1 MFASVGIRTIPT
13 CESALMFAM
22 SVHARSAMSSSG
34 SPYSTMSLS
43 AAFRTLR
50 SRLGC
55 SRGGG
60 VGGDRSCSSVGA
72 SDGGGWIVCSTLVE
86 MVVAVSTDIAAA
98 LVDVVIVVIV
108 GTVWLCVSLSM
119 SSWSVI
125 VANIVVL
132 LPISLFCC
140 QCCVY
145 RCQYRCSV
153 AVSGTVW
160 SRAPLSVCLA
170 VVLPG
175 CSTRDNTVYESFGC
189 ATVVLY
195 APSCGCVAVSCLSLS
210 GSLGETLCSH
220 LLCSERPLCDGRILS
235 ELRCSLL

>member
-1 MFASVGIRTIPT
+1 MCASVGIRTIPT

-22 SVHARSAMSSSG
+22 LAVRVRSAMSSSG

-108 GTVWLCVSLSM
+108 GTVWLCVSLSL

-125 VANIVVL
+125 GVI
-132 LPISLFCC
+132 
-140 QCCVY
+140 
-145 RCQYRCSV
+145 CSG

-235 ELRCSLL
+235 ELCCSLL